1 MKTYI
6 VQIREV
12 HISHR
17 EVEAESAKEA
27 LEQAGFLQG
36 EETFREYSHA
46 LDPRLWTVQEK
57 GSNELIDGEDLI

>member
-27 LEQAGFLQG
+27 LEQAGGG
-36 EETFREYSHA
+36 EETFLEYSHT